1 MFVVWSLPTFC
12 NYNCPPSFSVLF
24 SSLGL
29 RYPSSPMGGHLT
41 CSDLQCKWLAWDTCL
56 SISSFLGSW
65 LLHDVTFTHT
75 LALCHLVEVRTSLE
89 KKIGSVLNLKI
100 DLSFFVELKFVYT
113 HILWVLCY
121 KRVWLRLCSVFG
133 AQEKVGW
140 LLSFCLALETGSF
153 TTSSSNSFSAPSPS
167 AWFTDAYVGFELM
180 LTQVLLPTEPGKS
193 SSVST
198 CKTLMVI

>member
-12 NYNCPPSFSVLF
+12 NYNCPPSFIVLF
-24 SSLGL
+24 NSLGL

-100 DLSFFVELKFVYT
+100 DLSFFCGIEICIHSYT
-113 HILWVLCY
+113 LSIVLQES
-121 KRVWLRLCSVFG
+121 LRLCSVFG

-153 TTSSSNSFSAPSPS
+153 TTNSSNSFSAPSPS